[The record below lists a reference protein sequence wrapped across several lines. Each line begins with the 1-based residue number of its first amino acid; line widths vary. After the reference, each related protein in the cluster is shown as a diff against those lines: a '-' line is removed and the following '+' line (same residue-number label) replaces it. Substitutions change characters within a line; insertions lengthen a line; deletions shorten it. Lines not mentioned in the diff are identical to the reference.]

1 MDPLPKVE
9 RSLSLDL
16 APTELWRHLVSGE
29 LASMWMGGTMTIESR
44 LNGRVSLALEG
55 SPPVFGSVEEIDEGR
70 SIAWSW
76 RTANGEPTQVVL
88 RIEPDGDGA
97 KLHVSEE
104 LLRYEIVIIPPVLG

>member
-16 APTELWRHLVSGE
+16 APTELWRHLVRGE
-29 LASMWMGGTMTIESR
+29 LASMWMGGTMTIEPR
-44 LNGRVSLALEG
+44 LNGRVSLAMAG

-76 RTANGEPTQVVL
+76 RTANGEPTQVRL
-88 RIEPDGDGA
+88 RIEPDGDGS

-104 LLRYEIVIIPPVLG
+104 LLKYEIVIIPPVMG

>member
-16 APTELWRHLVSGE
+16 APTELWRHLVRGE
-29 LASMWMGGTMTIESR
+29 LASMWMGGKMTIEPR
-44 LNGRVSLALEG
+44 LNGRVSLAMAG

-76 RTANGEPTQVVL
+76 RTANGEPTQVRL
-88 RIEPDGDGA
+88 RIEPDGGGS

-104 LLRYEIVIIPPVLG
+104 LLKYEIVIIPPVLG

>member
-16 APTELWRHLVSGE
+16 APAELWRHLVRGE
-29 LASMWMGGTMTIESR
+29 LASMWMGGTMSIEPR
-44 LNGRVSLALEG
+44 LNGRVSLEG
-55 SPPVFGSVEEIDEGR
+55 SPPVFGSVEEIVEGR

-76 RTANGEPTQVVL
+76 RTADGEPTQVRL
-88 RIEPDGDGA
+88 RIEPDGDGS

-104 LLRYEIVIIPPVLG
+104 LLKYEIVIIPPVLG

>member
-16 APTELWRHLVSGE
+16 APTDLWRHLVSGE
-29 LASMWMGGTMTIESR
+29 LASMWMGGTMTIEPR
-44 LNGRVSLALEG
+44 LNGRVSLAMEG

-88 RIEPDGDGA
+88 RIEPDGDGTI
-97 KLHVSEE
+97 LVVSEE
-104 LLRYEIVIIPPVLG
+104 LLKYEIVIIPPVLG